1 MGSPVP
7 SSRGKTI
14 SPMAPYRDLIYADFR
29 LLGFPFYFA
38 DGEQATLLEPKTGL
52 AEGIVTWVT
61 IIPLLGWVFTLAFP
75 MVSGHQFAGHYMKA
89 AGIEGIDT
97 FGSLLMIVPYYTEGV
112 LTLYLY
118 KAIPTRLTAFLRL
131 FNEKLGSLISPGIL

>member
-1 MGSPVP
+1 
-7 SSRGKTI
+7 
-14 SPMAPYRDLIYADFR
+14 MAPYRDLIYADFR

-75 MVSGHQFAGHYMKA
+75 MVCGHQFAGHYMKA